1 MFGPP
6 SDTAAEPADES
17 AFPLSLFTTVDF
29 PPPAIPND
37 SSSLGLAV
45 AVEFDVELGED
56 APPVA
61 VDVAVLVEFPP
72 LPPLLELSFWPAPP
86 APPVRLTDTVLV
98 AELDCVSVLEVV
110 LVLLPVF
117 DPDDEFD
124 WLVLPCVGLSSPSA
138 PATKA
143 SASTATAARNVV
155 CSLLT

>member
-6 SDTAAEPADES
+6 TDTAAEPADES
-17 AFPLSLFTTVDF
+17 AFPLPLLSTVDL
-29 PPPAIPND
+29 PPPAIPNE

-45 AVEFDVELGED
+45 AVEVEVDVGED

-61 VDVAVLVEFPP
+61 VDVAELVELPP
-72 LPPLLELSFWPAPP
+72 LPPLFELSFWPAPP

-98 AELDCVSVLEVV
+98 AELDCVSVLELV
-110 LVLLPVF
+110 LVLLPEFV
-117 DPDDEFD
+117 PDDEFD